1 VKPAECGVE
10 YQSFAAAREIDEV
23 VRRLSALPGRVE
35 YVAVDVTNPAD
46 VDRAVAGVVSKY
58 GRIDLVMHGAGVQT
72 STRLENRK
80 LDDFRRTIDTK
91 IGGLRNI
98 HAACR
103 RHVFND
109 VHYHLLT
116 SAFSYIGND
125 GQPDYGAA
133 NEAMNR
139 LAQIQSVSGI
149 GSYWTSLAWL
159 AWDGIGMTRWQR
171 IRRARHRARVARHH
185 CRRRAF
191 IVRDAHGWPANRG
204 GEHFV
209 DER

>member
-1 VKPAECGVE
+1 MRRE

-91 IGGLRNI
+91 IGGLRVIPLRPGAGGPPAI
-98 HAACR
+98 H
-103 RHVFND
+103 
-109 VHYHLLT
+109 
-116 SAFSYIGND
+116 
-125 GQPDYGAA
+125 
-133 NEAMNR
+133 E
-139 LAQIQSVSGI
+139 LAI
-149 GSYWTSLAWL
+149 GSKPRRYAISVTGRSSASVQSGARCPPERSRTTEGHPQLHSLAESML
-159 AWDGIGMTRWQR
+159 S
-171 IRRARHRARVARHH
+171 
-185 CRRRAF
+185 F
-191 IVRDAHGWPANRG
+191 
-204 GEHFV
+204 
-209 DER
+209 